1 MRDLILRSPLSG
13 WALPL
18 EEVPDEVFAGKM
30 MGDGLAID
38 PVDGILIAPCDGTLT
53 AVPESSHA
61 VTIRAA
67 NDAELLLHVGI
78 DTVNLKA
85 AGFTM
90 LVHAGQTVR
99 AGEPLIRFD
108 LDRLARSAPSLV
120 TPVIVTQP
128 ERFQVLERHETGR
141 IRAGD
146 RLMTV
151 RDMGAAALPA
161 TAGSAVATVT
171 GTLLVPLPHGLHA
184 RPAALVVQGL
194 RNLRADVAIS
204 LRNRSV
210 NARSVVGL
218 LSLGARH
225 GDRLELR
232 ASGVDAGR
240 VQAAIEQAL
249 ARALALGG
257 DAMAP
262 IPPPSSS
269 SSGPK
274 MDAAG
279 ELSGIAASAG
289 LALGQA
295 VRIARPEP
303 PVVEKGQGERLELQR
318 LDDARER
325 LRQRLARLAPAGDG
339 TRAGIVGAHLE
350 FLDDPELLA
359 SAQKAI
365 ADGKSAGFAWRTAAR
380 EAVRALESL
389 DDAHLAARVD
399 DLRDLELQLLETL
412 SGVAEPSVMQLP
424 ERSILIAR
432 ELLPSQLLALD
443 PSRIAGIC
451 TVSRAATSH
460 VAILAGAMGLPMLA
474 GVDAELLAIA
484 DGTPLLLD
492 ADRGRLTIAPA
503 ARDVGD
509 AEKRIAERARI
520 QARLLT
526 AAAFDCRTADGERIE
541 VFANVGSIAEAAA
554 AVTSGAEG
562 CGLLRTEFLFL
573 DRAEA
578 PDAGEQTRQYQQFV
592 EAFAGRPVV
601 VRTLDA
607 GGDKVIPF
615 LAMPPQD
622 NPALGLRGIRA
633 SLWRP
638 ELLHAQLAAILAV
651 RPVDRCRIL
660 LPMVNEAAEI
670 QAVRQM
676 VVEIAAAAGGNARIP
691 IGIMIETPLSAINA
705 ARLAPHADFF
715 SIGTNDLTQ
724 YVLAV
729 DRTHPLLAAGL
740 DALHPAVLRLIGEV
754 CSAARAAGRP
764 VAVCGGLASDPAA
777 APILVG
783 LGVGE
788 LSAVP
793 AMIPAVKEMV
803 RRHTRQQ
810 CRDLAG
816 EALELDS
823 APAVRALLAEHEARM
838 TP

>member
-1 MRDLILRSPLSG
+1 MSDLVLRSPLSG

-18 EEVPDEVFAGKM
+18 EDVPDEVFAGKM

-38 PVDGILIAPCDGTLT
+38 PVDGTLIAPCDGMLT
-53 AVPESSHA
+53 AVPESAHA

-67 NDAELLLHVGI
+67 NDAELLLHIGI
-78 DTVNLKA
+78 DTVNLKG
-85 AGFTM
+85 AGFTL
-90 LVHAGQTVR
+90 LVRAGQTVR

-108 LDRLARSAPSLV
+108 LDLLARKARSLI

-128 ERFQVLERHETGR
+128 ERFRILERHETAR
-141 IRAGD
+141 LRAGD

-151 RDMGAAALPA
+151 RDLGVAALPV
-161 TAGSAVATVT
+161 TEDPAGAVVM
-171 GTLLVPLPHGLHA
+171 GTLVVPLPHGLHA

-194 RNLRADVAIS
+194 RNLCADVTIS
-204 LRNRSV
+204 LRDRSV
-210 NARSVVGL
+210 NARSPVAL
-218 LSLGARH
+218 LSLGARQ
-225 GDRLELR
+225 GDRLDVR
-232 ASGVDAGR
+232 ATGVDAGQ
-240 VQAAIEQAL
+240 VQAALERAF

-257 DAMAP
+257 DAKVA
-262 IPPPSSS
+262 IAS
-269 SSGPK
+269 SSGHRIA
-274 MDAAG
+274 AAG

-295 VRIARPEP
+295 VRIARLEP
-303 PVVEKGQGERLELQR
+303 SVAENGHGAHLELQQ

-325 LRQRLARLAPAGDG
+325 LRQRLARLALPDHGA
-339 TRAGIVGAHLE
+339 RAGIVGAHLE

-359 SAQKAI
+359 SAHKSI
-365 ADGKSAGFAWRTAAR
+365 AAGKSAGFAWRAAVR
-380 EAVRALESL
+380 EAVRALELL
-389 DDAHLAARVD
+389 DDDHLAARVD

-412 SGVAEPSVMQLP
+412 AGAAEPSVMKLP
-424 ERSILIAR
+424 ERAILIAR
-432 ELLPSQLLALD
+432 DLLPSQFLALD
-443 PSRIAGIC
+443 ASRIAGVC
-451 TVSRAATSH
+451 TVSSAATSH
-460 VAILAGAMGLPMLA
+460 VAILAGAMGLPMLT
-474 GVDAELLAIA
+474 GLGAELLAIA

-492 ADRGRLTIAPA
+492 ADRGRLKIAPDT
-503 ARDVGD
+503 REIGD
-509 AEKRIAERARI
+509 AGKRIAERAQI

-541 VFANVGSIAEAAA
+541 IFANVGSIAEAAA
-554 AVTSGAEG
+554 AVSSGAEG

-573 DRAEA
+573 DRIEA
-578 PDAGEQTRQYQQFV
+578 PDAGEQTRQYQQVV
-592 EAFAGRPVV
+592 EAFADRPVV

-607 GGDKVIPF
+607 GSDKALPF

-638 ELLHAQLAAILAV
+638 ELLRAQLTAILAV
-651 RPVDRCRIL
+651 RPADRCRIL
-660 LPMVNEAAEI
+660 LPMVNEVAEI

-676 VVEIAAAAGGNARIP
+676 VEEIAAGVRGNARIP
-691 IGIMIETPLSAINA
+691 IGIMIETPASAINA
-705 ARLAPHADFF
+705 TRLAPHADFF

-740 DALHPAVLRLIGEV
+740 DALHPAVLRLIGGV
-754 CSAARAAGRP
+754 CSAASAAGRP

-793 AMIPAVKEMV
+793 AMIPAVKEIV
-803 RRHTRQQ
+803 RRHTLLQ
-810 CRDLAG
+810 CSDLAS
-816 EALELDS
+816 EALECDS
-823 APAVRALLAEHEARM
+823 ATAVRALLAEHHARM
-838 TP
+838 TS